1 MEATAAASIVR
12 TLASSPLP
20 RGSHCS
26 RVRVAVAP
34 EWRRRGREVLAAAA
48 STGNY
53 VVPPSSK
60 IGRLVL
66 RLLAVAQR
74 VSHLTTTAAC
84 RPSLLPS
91 MAAVTSGFSR
101 LSAAAGN
108 NDGDVGLQDP
118 IPASVGICR
127 YHANRMLSF
136 YAPDLC
142 GNRWSISTTICT
154 RSRAH
159 QFMLEPLRR

>member
-1 MEATAAASIVR
+1 MEATAAASIMR

-20 RGSHCS
+20 RGSRCS
-26 RVRVAVAP
+26 RVHVAVAP
-34 EWRRRGREVLAAAA
+34 EWRRRSREVLAAAA

-84 RPSLLPS
+84 CSSLLPS
-91 MAAVTSGFSR
+91 MAAVTSGVSR

-118 IPASVGICR
+118 IPASVGICTMPTGCSASTPPVSLP
-127 YHANRMLSF
+127 HLLNSKTAQIWFVIRMGRL
-136 YAPDLC
+136 
-142 GNRWSISTTICT
+142 I
-154 RSRAH
+154 
-159 QFMLEPLRR
+159 

>member
-1 MEATAAASIVR
+1 MEATAAASLAR
-12 TLASSPLP
+12 TLASSLLP
-20 RGSHCS
+20 RCSRRS

-34 EWRRRGREVLAAAA
+34 ERRRRGRAVLSAAA

-53 VVPPSSK
+53 MVPPSSK
-60 IGRLVL
+60 TSRLVL
-66 RLLAVAQR
+66 RLMAVAQR

-91 MAAVTSGFSR
+91 MATATSGVSR

-118 IPASVGICR
+118 IPASVGICLR
-127 YHANRMLSF
+127 QHWEFGMAV
-136 YAPDLC
+136 PHID
-142 GNRWSISTTICT
+142 GNG
-154 RSRAH
+154 
-159 QFMLEPLRR
+159 